1 MTLDLV
7 DNGSQEKTQFQ
18 YMRLISPQRD
28 NTKRGPHF
36 MLMAEQPTGPGTL
49 YLRAGGNLIQ
59 SSCDNSVEFVGYEQ
73 KDGKFVDNPA
83 SKITF
88 VSDKKY
94 EQIKDYSYTGANR
107 VIYNAQ
113 RDIILLS
120 GRDYDLPKDK
130 NGKPQGKGPG
140 CFPVVVFV
148 PGSNGGG
155 VLKISDRIFASCSPQ
170 APTVSI
176 YNMRPYVNPR

>member
-1 MTLDLV
+1 
-7 DNGSQEKTQFQ
+7 
-18 YMRLISPQRD
+18 
-28 NTKRGPHF
+28 
-36 MLMAEQPTGPGTL
+36 
-49 YLRAGGNLIQ
+49 
-59 SSCDNSVEFVGYEQ
+59 
-73 KDGKFVDNPA
+73 
-83 SKITF
+83 
-88 VSDKKY
+88 
-94 EQIKDYSYTGANR
+94 
-107 VIYNAQ
+107 
-113 RDIILLS
+113 LLS